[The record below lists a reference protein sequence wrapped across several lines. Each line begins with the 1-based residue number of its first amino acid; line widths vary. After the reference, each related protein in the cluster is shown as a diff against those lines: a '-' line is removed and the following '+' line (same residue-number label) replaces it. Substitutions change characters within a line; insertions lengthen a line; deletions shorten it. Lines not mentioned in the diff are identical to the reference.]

1 MSTIPAPWNKLLP
14 MHDQIHKSHL
24 VVKKLWKKSILK
36 YLPFCEQTWFA
47 IFNES
52 FISEE
57 TRYSKYN
64 SKWKEIRTS
73 EETSY
78 NVLFYFQV
86 LENSHNLLTTIK
98 ANVLAIYNPKHFRTK
113 KKLSMSVCVQP
124 AVKVSCAYWM
134 ENILGIKNKTFVF
147 WQWRQAWIIKP
158 FSLWVYRFSTLLYTF
173 PVYS

>member
-1 MSTIPAPWNKLLP
+1 MHLEINCYQCMIKYTSLILL
-14 MHDQIHKSHL
+14 S
-24 VVKKLWKKSILK
+24 KKLWKNSILK
-36 YLPFCEQTWFA
+36 YLPVCEQTWFA

-57 TRYSKYN
+57 TRYSKSN

-98 ANVLAIYNPKHFRTK
+98 ANVLAIYNPKHCRKRKKVTRKFSNVKRTQK
-113 KKLSMSVCVQP
+113 R
-124 AVKVSCAYWM
+124 
-134 ENILGIKNKTFVF
+134 NKIHITV
-147 WQWRQAWIIKP
+147 IN
-158 FSLWVYRFSTLLYTF
+158 LWHTW
-173 PVYS
+173 